1 MLTTLHIIDRKNIF
15 HKFHT
20 CIGLTFDFCST
31 NIKIRAK
38 NEYYP
43 NLMP

>member
-15 HKFHT
+15 HKFRT
-20 CIGLTFDFCST
+20 YIGLTLDLCST
-31 NIKIRAK
+31 NNRIRAK
-38 NEYYP
+38 SEYYP